1 VARPCP
7 IPTGPLDRRAGTL
20 PAMSSTSS
28 PSLVERL
35 GHPAGARLVIIHADD
50 LGMTRSSNV
59 GAYDVLRGGLATSA
73 SLMVPCPWA
82 RDAAATYRGEDVGVH
97 LTLLAEWDTYRWGPI
112 THSPSL
118 VDGSGGFPRSHADLF
133 DHADPAEVRKE
144 CRAQIERAVWWGFDV
159 THLTSHLGTLLLR
172 PEYFDAYLELAL
184 EFGLPARLAAESAER
199 NVGFP
204 FRKIAASEGLVFP
217 DHVVHADRGLR
228 RTLEQA
234 LVDLP
239 PGVTEVVARPGLDT
253 DELRAACDDWPAR
266 VEDHALL
273 RDDRGLA
280 ELLDR
285 TGAVLVGWRDLRDLQ
300 RRA

>member
-1 VARPCP
+1 MP
-7 IPTGPLDRRAGTL
+7 PT
-20 PAMSSTSS
+20 ST

-35 GHPAGARLVIIHADD
+35 GHPAGARLVIVHADE
-50 LGMTRSSNV
+50 LGMTRASNV
-59 GAYDVLRGGLATSA
+59 GVYDVLRGGLATSA

-82 RDAAATYRGEDVGVH
+82 RDAAAGYRGEDVGVH
-97 LTLLAEWDTYRWGPI
+97 LTLLAEWDRYRWGPI

-118 VDGSGGFPRSHADLF
+118 VDGSGGFPARHDDLF
-133 DHADPAEVRKE
+133 DHADPDEVRKE
-144 CRAQIERAVWWGFDV
+144 CRAQLERAVWWGFDV

-184 EFGLPARLAAESAER
+184 EFGLPARLAPESAER

-204 FRKIAASEGLVFP
+204 FRKLALEEGLVFP
-217 DHVVHADRGLR
+217 DHVIHADRGLR
-228 RTLEQA
+228 RALERA

-239 PGVTEVVARPGLDT
+239 AGVTEVVARPGIDT

-273 RDDRGLA
+273 ADDRGLA

-285 TGAVLVGWRDLRDLQ
+285 TGVVRIGWKDLRDLQ
-300 RRA
+300 RRG

>member
-1 VARPCP
+1 VPP
-7 IPTGPLDRRAGTL
+7 P
-20 PAMSSTSS
+20 

-35 GHPAGARLVIIHADD
+35 GHPASSRLVIVHCDD

-59 GAYDVLRGGLATSA
+59 ATYEVLRGGLATSA
-73 SLMVPCPWA
+73 ALMVPCPWS
-82 RDAAATYRGEDVGVH
+82 RDAASMHRGEDVGVH

-118 VDGSGGFPRSHADLF
+118 VDGSGGFPAGHADLF
-133 DHADPAEVRKE
+133 DHADPDEVRKE

-184 EFGLPARLAAESAER
+184 EFGLPARLAPETAER

-204 FRKIAASEGLVFP
+204 FRKLAAEEGLVSP
-217 DHVVHADRGLR
+217 DHVVHAEGSLR
-228 RTLEQA
+228 RALERA

-239 PGVTEVVARPGLDT
+239 PGVTEVVARPGIDT
-253 DELRAACDDWPAR
+253 DELRAACRDWPGR

-273 RDDRGLA
+273 ADARGVRDLVDRA
-280 ELLDR
+280 
-285 TGAVLVGWRDLRDLQ
+285 GAALVGWRELRELQ
-300 RRA
+300 RSG